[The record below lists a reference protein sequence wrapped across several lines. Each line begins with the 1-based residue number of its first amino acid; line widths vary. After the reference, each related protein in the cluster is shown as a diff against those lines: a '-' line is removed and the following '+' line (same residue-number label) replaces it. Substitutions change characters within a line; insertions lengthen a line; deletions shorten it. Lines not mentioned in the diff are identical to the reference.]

1 MQVRSFFT
9 VAFQALQNLSKSG
22 GTTVFGF
29 HPGPIGPGW
38 IMPNMLSVST
48 LQLGD
53 PVIQFIL
60 VKPGDS
66 LLHAAGLA
74 E

>member
-1 MQVRSFFT
+1 
-9 VAFQALQNLSKSG
+9 
-22 GTTVFGF
+22 
-29 HPGPIGPGW
+29 
-38 IMPNMLSVST
+38 MPNMLSVST

-74 E
+74 ESGKRRGLIGSTAISDE